1 VVAPGQRRE
10 RGEGAILYD
19 ESKDRWVGQLDLGT
33 DAHSRR
39 RRPKVSGR
47 TRAEVRTKLDQLR
60 TAEQGRPSRR
70 PTQPV
75 SGERLT
81 SVKTPRS

>member
-1 VVAPGQRRE
+1 MAPRQRRE
-10 RGEGAILYD
+10 SGEGAIFDD

-33 DAHSRR
+33 DAHGRR

-60 TAEQGRPSRR
+60 TASKAGQAVN
-70 PTQPV
+70 Q
-75 SGERLT
+75 
-81 SVKTPRS
+81 RSA

>member
-1 VVAPGQRRE
+1 VAPRQRPE
-10 RGEGAILYD
+10 RGEGAIFND
-19 ESKDRWVGQLDLGT
+19 ESQGRWVGRLDLGT
-33 DAHSRR
+33 DAHGRR

-75 SGERLT
+75 SGERLA